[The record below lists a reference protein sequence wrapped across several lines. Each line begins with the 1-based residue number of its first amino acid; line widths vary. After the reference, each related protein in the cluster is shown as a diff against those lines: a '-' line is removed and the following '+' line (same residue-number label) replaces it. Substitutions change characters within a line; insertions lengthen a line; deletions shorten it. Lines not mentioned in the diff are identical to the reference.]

1 MKIREL
7 IDKLSAFDQ
16 DIEVVYRHKDE
27 YSLRDGVYTL
37 ADVIE
42 CKSPDGIS
50 FAEITDYFV

>member
-27 YSLRDGVYTL
+27 YYLRDEIYTL

-42 CKSPDGIS
+42 CKSSGGTH
-50 FAEITDYFV
+50 FAEITDFF

>member
-16 DIEVVYRHKDE
+16 DTEVVYRHKDE
-27 YSLRDGVYTL
+27 YSLRDRVYTL

-42 CKSPDGIS
+42 CKSPDGAP
-50 FAEITDYFV
+50 FVEITDFFK